1 MMNSKAAIILAAGL
15 LMSAAACEKEDPTE
29 SAEPVTT
36 VNLRLLLEER
46 AGTKA
51 VPAVNAVA
59 VTDVNIFIYNCT
71 TGHLMDYAYI
81 EDPGESLELG
91 ISSGGTYSVYVT
103 ANSGDLTESPG
114 ISDSTG
120 LMAMT
125 WDLQTPGDIVN
136 ASGAIP
142 MSGRVTG
149 IRIEDGSSL
158 SIPLTRMLSRFRIIA
173 DTSGLDSDISTF
185 RIHKVMLRNMNRK
198 VSYFSRGSRAV
209 TADDVFAE
217 GLSIE
222 GDGLE
227 KIFSGGVDFY
237 LPENAQGDLLSSNV
251 DESSHIPPDPYG
263 DLCTFVELHVDYRSP
278 EHYSDSLV
286 YRYYLHDGQRLDNFD
301 VLRNTMYTCRTRFTG
316 SGINEE
322 SWRIDVSGMKDLVTS
337 ISVSPESRTFRDAG
351 EEYRYT
357 ATVLPLS
364 AENPEVSWSSDDE
377 DVAVVAPDGTVTAVS
392 DGSCIITATAVD
404 GSGVSGSARVKVDTY
419 KFPTSVT
426 VSPEQ
431 ADMYTGDEL
440 TLSAEV
446 LPENAN
452 DKGVTWVSSDTG
464 TATVSDNGTV
474 TAVKSGEVRIIVSTK
489 ANSLKDTAFITIKD
503 KSFKLGDMP
512 DILYPGYN
520 APIEIPFTSV
530 PAAEPSLSLTVNS
543 GHESGAAVSGN
554 RITVSNPG
562 VQSGVIGTYTLKGTA
577 NGITDTHEFTVSAGK
592 ISLQD
597 RISTMYPGNSVK
609 LVPQELSPSDIGITW
624 SSSDPAVADVKNDG
638 TVTPAAPGKCRITAS
653 TDAGAYDW
661 ADITVSMPVL
671 SIDSHMDIYEGESVT
686 LECTTIPASDYPL
699 EYTVISGN
707 EHIRIS
713 GGNTLQGIKN
723 TSGKADAVIEV
734 RYRDFPDIYQR
745 AAVTVHSC
753 LSASLMNGNRVV
765 CTVGHSSD
773 GSNWGNAVTFLRVK
787 VNRAPHIRI
796 QWSVVDE
803 EGVPRPGYFRISES
817 AGICIVSPVST
828 NANGKFYITG
838 WDQTGTYST
847 DTFEIHSYQMLE
859 YEVGLSEWSLYS
871 NGNQN
876 YYTVSMSARWRTNS
890 WNVMNG
896 ELKNAITGIR
906 LITHLSSSTDF
917 QTVGSPD
924 SEQIYIRG
932 YQTNILRSG
941 MGVINDLKRL
951 IPKSW
956 IRSGF
961 GSSPQPTKGVNGV
974 YLILN
979 VQEHGADGYYFIRQK
994 NEIFYNSEEYS
1005 G

>member
-1 MMNSKAAIILAAGL
+1 MMNSKSAIILAAGL

-120 LMAMT
+120 LMALT
-125 WDLQTPGDIVN
+125 WDLQAPEDIVN

-198 VSYFSRGSRAV
+198 VSYFSSGSRAV

-364 AENPEVSWSSDDE
+364 AENPGVSWSSDDE

-440 TLSAEV
+440 TAPADDPETSKYHVEGALAWTTLSGSS
-446 LPENAN
+446 
-452 DKGVTWVSSDTG
+452 DKGTTWNFTMTHEGENTG
-464 TATVSDNGTV
+464 TEAANERTLPRFTEDGNLYQYRTREAIWGLMGTE
-474 TAVKSGEVRIIVSTK
+474 GGFEM
-489 ANSLKDTAFITIKD
+489 DH
-503 KSFKLGDMP
+503 LGP
-512 DILYPGYN
+512 D
-520 APIEIPFTSV
+520 
-530 PAAEPSLSLTVNS
+530 
-543 GHESGAAVSGN
+543 GH
-554 RITVSNPG
+554 RRR
-562 VQSGVIGTYTLKGTA
+562 L
-577 NGITDTHEFTVSAGK
+577 
-592 ISLQD
+592 
-597 RISTMYPGNSVK
+597 R
-609 LVPQELSPSDIGITW
+609 
-624 SSSDPAVADVKNDG
+624 DG
-638 TVTPAAPGKCRITAS
+638 R
-653 TDAGAYDW
+653 
-661 ADITVSMPVL
+661 
-671 SIDSHMDIYEGESVT
+671 
-686 LECTTIPASDYPL
+686 
-699 EYTVISGN
+699 
-707 EHIRIS
+707 
-713 GGNTLQGIKN
+713 
-723 TSGKADAVIEV
+723 
-734 RYRDFPDIYQR
+734 
-745 AAVTVHSC
+745 
-753 LSASLMNGNRVV
+753 
-765 CTVGHSSD
+765 
-773 GSNWGNAVTFLRVK
+773 
-787 VNRAPHIRI
+787 
-796 QWSVVDE
+796 
-803 EGVPRPGYFRISES
+803 
-817 AGICIVSPVST
+817 
-828 NANGKFYITG
+828 
-838 WDQTGTYST
+838 
-847 DTFEIHSYQMLE
+847 
-859 YEVGLSEWSLYS
+859 LSE
-871 NGNQN
+871 
-876 YYTVSMSARWRTNS
+876 
-890 WNVMNG
+890 
-896 ELKNAITGIR
+896 
-906 LITHLSSSTDF
+906 
-917 QTVGSPD
+917 
-924 SEQIYIRG
+924 
-932 YQTNILRSG
+932 
-941 MGVINDLKRL
+941 
-951 IPKSW
+951 
-956 IRSGF
+956 
-961 GSSPQPTKGVNGV
+961 
-974 YLILN
+974 
-979 VQEHGADGYYFIRQK
+979 
-994 NEIFYNSEEYS
+994 
-1005 G
+1005 